1 MKIPVID
8 LHADTYTHKIFKKKH
23 PWIGNLYHKDENGY
37 TKLSVLETINPKRLK
52 KGNVKV
58 QTQSLFI
65 PDWETNNSLHTA
77 LWAISLIKN
86 DCKNLKNYFQ
96 VFTHDDIEKN
106 IKNNDTG
113 ILISIE
119 GLEVIENNL
128 DLLDIFYELGVRIV
142 APTWNR
148 ILPYN
153 APMHTDYGLFPKGKD
168 LINRLNELEII
179 IDVSHSSEK
188 SFFEIMDIAKVPVIA
203 THSNVKALN
212 KHPRNL
218 SDAQLKA
225 LDETKGVFGINFYP
239 NFMKPDNFISHSNT
253 PDGFEWYYRIVDYV
267 ASKFSI
273 DIIAIG
279 SDYDGIDKIPQGLET
294 PEKFPELADFL
305 IERGVIKSDVEKIF
319 YKNALRVLKQ
329 INK

>member
-8 LHADTYTHKIFKKKH
+8 LHADSYTHKTFKNKH
-23 PWIGNLYHKDENGY
+23 SWMTNLYYKNEHGY
-37 TKLSVLETINPKRLK
+37 QKLSDLEVINPDRLK

-65 PDWETNNSLHTA
+65 SDSGMNNPLHTA
-77 LWAISLIKN
+77 LWAVSLMKK
-86 DCKNLKNYFQ
+86 DCKEIENYFQ
-96 VFTHDDIEKN
+96 VFGADDIQKN
-106 IKNNDTG
+106 LNNDKTG
-113 ILISIE
+113 LLISIE

-128 DLLDIFYELGVRIV
+128 DLLDIFYEVGVRIV

-168 LINRLNELEII
+168 LIKKLNELGFV

-188 SFFEIMDIAKVPVIA
+188 SFFEIMNLATVPVIA
-203 THSNVKALN
+203 THSDIKALN

-218 SDAQLKA
+218 SDNQLKA

-239 NFMKPDNFISHSNT
+239 NFMKPDNYTSKSDT
-253 PDGFEWYYRIVDYV
+253 PDGFEWSYRIVDYV

-279 SDYDGIDKIPQGLET
+279 SDYDGIHKIPQGLET
-294 PEKFPELADFL
+294 PEKFPDLADFL
-305 IERGVIKSDVEKIF
+305 MKKSLSQNDVEKIF
-319 YKNALRVLKQ
+319 YKNALRILER
-329 INK
+329 IS

>member
-8 LHADTYTHKIFKKKH
+8 LHADTYAHKVFTKRH
-23 PWIGNLYHKDENGY
+23 PWAGELYNKNENGY
-37 TKLSVLETINPKRLK
+37 TKLSDLETITPQRLQ

-65 PDWETNNSLHTA
+65 PNSEINNSLHTA
-77 LWAISLIKN
+77 LWAISLIKQ
-86 DCKNLKNYFQ
+86 DCKNIQSYFQ
-96 VFTHDDIEKN
+96 VFNANN
-106 IKNNDTG
+106 IQENLNNNKTG

-153 APMHTDYGLFPKGKD
+153 APMNTDYGIFPKGKD
-168 LINRLNELEII
+168 LIKKINDLGFI
-179 IDVSHSSEK
+179 IDMSHSSEK
-188 SFFEIMDIAKVPVIA
+188 SFFEILKLAKVPIIA

-225 LDETKGVFGINFYP
+225 LDDIKGVFGINFYP
-239 NFMKPDNFISHSNT
+239 GFMKPDKNKISFGNANE
-253 PDGFEWYYRIVDYV
+253 GFEWFYRIVDYV
-267 ASKFSI
+267 ASKYSI

-279 SDYDGIDKIPQGLET
+279 SDYDGIDNVPKGLEN
-294 PEKFPELADFL
+294 PEKFPLLADFL
-305 IERGVIKSDVEKIF
+305 IKKGLSVKDVEKIF
-319 YKNALRVLKQ
+319 YKNALRVLK
-329 INK
+329 KVM